1 MVKDDHPKE
10 AAKVAEIPGMRR
22 SIERAQA
29 GDTMAFHAIYER
41 YRPAVYAT
49 ALRVVRDVHEAEDV
63 TQQVFAKLMTSIGQY
78 ELRSQPFA
86 HWLSRVTR
94 NAAVDH
100 LRRRRPVPS
109 EDAER
114 LADAHAGASRDTLE
128 SLKVALGALPEEQR
142 QIVLMRHLIGLSPVE
157 IAERTGR
164 TTASVN
170 GLHFRARRQLQSEL
184 TGLGLA
190 PATVAR
196 AA

>member
-1 MVKDDHPKE
+1 MVKDDHSKE
-10 AAKVAEIPGMRR
+10 ATRVAEISGMRR
-22 SIERAQA
+22 CIERAQA
-29 GDTMAFHAIYER
+29 GDSTAFHAIYER
-41 YRPAVYAT
+41 YRPAVYGT